1 MKNPHFDAVALGGRM
16 SDESTDSI
24 EMLLEDVHE
33 IHQALWAD
41 AAPPASRKEEQ
52 QRLMLE
58 RMRALTVDLG
68 QQGVTIA
75 IMEGAFLMRW
85 LRLACFNHKFSEAA
99 SSDT

>member
-33 IHQALWAD
+33 IHQSLWAD
-41 AAPPASRKEEQ
+41 AAPPASRKEE